1 MTTSAHQTIRD
12 ALRVLTITGAVA
24 LMPSSVWAQGPL
36 TEGFGEADPATFAFR
51 LGPVLATPGLTVR
64 EVGVDTNVFDEPVD
78 PKRDYTATVSP
89 DLRLFMRVGVLRVSA
104 LSAADFTYY
113 REYEE
118 ERGISRQIRVR
129 TDLLLSRLRP
139 WVSGAFVQTRDRL
152 NTELDRRARRD
163 GVEYGGGL
171 GFEVSPKTRVYV
183 AAARTETT
191 FRDGEVFQGVDLAA
205 AFNRES
211 DVANGGLEMSLT
223 PFTTMVLQG
232 GVQRDRFADAPLRD
246 SESRTASVQLQFS
259 ADAVIR
265 GRLRIGYRDFQPVDP
280 ALARYQ
286 GVTGTAG
293 IGFSAFGTARF
304 DIDGTRDVEYSFE
317 EEAGYF
323 VQTGAVL
330 TYTQRLFGAWDLQG
344 RAGRS
349 WLDYGAAQLEGAR
362 NDHVDTYAV
371 GLGYNLQDRSR
382 LGLNYEYTERSAP
395 ARADRRFDRQRIY
408 GSWTY
413 EF

>member
-1 MTTSAHQTIRD
+1 MITSVHQTVRH
-12 ALRVLTITGAVA
+12 ALGVLTIAGTVA
-24 LMPSSVWAQGPL
+24 LAPSAVWAQGPL
-36 TEGFGEADPATFAFR
+36 TEGFGEAEPATFAFR
-51 LGPVLATPGLTVR
+51 LGPVRATPGLTVR

-89 DLRLFMRVGVLRVSA
+89 DLRLFMRLGVLRVSA

-113 REYEE
+113 HKYAE
-118 ERGISRQIRVR
+118 ERGTSRQIRLR
-129 TDLLLSRLRP
+129 TDLLLSRFRP

-152 NTELDRRARRD
+152 NTELDRRARRN
-163 GVEYGGGL
+163 GVEYGGGV
-171 GFEVSPKTRVYV
+171 GFEVSPKTSVYV
-183 AAARTETT
+183 ATARTETT
-191 FRDGEVFQGVDLAA
+191 FRDGEVFQGVDLAS

-211 DVANGGLEMSLT
+211 DVANGGLQMRLT

-232 GVQRDRFADAPLRD
+232 GVQRDRFADTPLRD
-246 SESRTASVQLQFS
+246 SESRTASLQLQFS

-265 GRLRIGYRDFQPVDP
+265 GRLWIGYRDFMPVDP

-286 GVTGTAG
+286 GVTGNGG

-323 VQTGAVL
+323 VQTMVAL

-344 RAGRS
+344 RGGRS
-349 WLDYGAAQLEGAR
+349 WLDYGAAQLDGAR
-362 NDHVDTYAV
+362 NDRVDTYAV

-382 LGLNYEYTERSAP
+382 MGLNYEYTERSATT
-395 ARADRRFDRQRIY
+395 RADRRFDRQRIY